1 MKIEYFGHSCFKLYS
16 VDGTLVIDPYKDGS
30 VDGLAPLHVEADEV
44 ICTHE
49 HADHFGME
57 CVTLSGE
64 DCHIEITP
72 IASWHDDQQGKLRGP
87 NTIYLIETEGYR
99 LAHLGD
105 LGCALNEEQKQLL
118 QNLDVLMIPVGGYFT
133 IDAKQAKEIVDEL
146 KPKHTI
152 PMHYRGD
159 NFGYEVLAP
168 VEDFLALV
176 PHHERTDRVIF
187 VDEQGETDVLVPAF

>member
-1 MKIEYFGHSCFKLYS
+1 MKIEYLGHACFKFYS
-16 VDGTLVIDPYKDGS
+16 VDGDLVIDPYKDGS
-30 VDGLAPLHVEADEV
+30 VDGLAPLRVEADEV

-57 CVTLSGE
+57 CVTLSGNE
-64 DCHIEITP
+64 CHIEVTP
-72 IASWHDDQQGKLRGP
+72 IASWHDDQQGRLRGP
-87 NTIYLIETEGYR
+87 NTMYVLETEGFR

-105 LGCALNEEQKQLL
+105 LGCPLNDGQKQLL

-146 KPKHTI
+146 KPECVI

-168 VEDFLALV
+168 VDDFLALC

-187 VDEQGETDVLVPAF
+187 VGEQRGVLVPAF